1 MENLKIE
8 KSNSTPEIDF
18 RINGELAMTGV
29 TYPEDA
35 FKFYEPVTKWLK
47 EFKNNLPK
55 NKVVM
60 NVELDYVNTASLRIL
75 IDVINTVN
83 SYKASNEVDIFWKYE
98 DEDNLE
104 FGHDVERIT
113 NSKFNFISIEE

>member
-1 MENLKIE
+1 MENLKIS
-8 KSNSTPEIDF
+8 KNNSTPEIDF
-18 RINGELAMTGV
+18 RTNGELSMVGV

-47 EFKNNLPK
+47 EFKNHLPS
-55 NKVVM
+55 NKIIA
-60 NVELDYVNTASLRIL
+60 NIELDYVNTASLRIL
-75 IDVINTVN
+75 IDVINTMN
-83 SYKASNEVDIFWKYE
+83 SYKATNELEINWKYE

-113 NSKFNFISIEE
+113 GSKFNFISIE

>member
-18 RINGELAMTGV
+18 RTSGELALTGV

-35 FKFYEPVTKWLK
+35 FKFYEPVSKWLK
-47 EFKNNLPK
+47 DFKHHLPK
-55 NKVVM
+55 NKITL

-75 IDVINTVN
+75 IDIINTVN
-83 SYKASNEVDIFWKYE
+83 SYKESNEVEMFWKYE

-113 NSKFNFISIEE
+113 NSKFHFIAIEG

>member
-18 RINGELAMTGV
+18 RMSGELFMTGV

-35 FKFYEPVTKWLK
+35 FKFYEPVTRWLK
-47 EFKNNLPK
+47 EFKNHLPK
-55 NKVVM
+55 NKIVLI
-60 NVELDYVNTASLRIL
+60 VELDYVNTASLRIL

-83 SYKASNEVDIFWKYE
+83 SYKEHTEVEIHWKYE

-113 NSKFNFISIEE
+113 NSKFNYISIE